1 MSPVPRSTEA
11 IELAIQWAKQPRKR
25 IVAKASA
32 RSRAAPLPPS
42 AP

>member
-11 IELAIQWAKQPRKR
+11 IELAIQCATQPLKR
-25 IVAKASA
+25 TPAKAMA
-32 RSRAAPLPPS
+32 RSSAAPLPPS